1 MTPQQREA
9 IRQAKI
15 LRAEPDPTGLAE
27 DVRNISCRFKVK
39 YRCQRVTTHLEYD
52 PTGEVKLPAPSCNA
66 CHNYLEAAF
75 RRDIS
80 SEEAHVRIKLAIL
93 GTYEALME
101 WDRPSDPGVWTGLG
115 DK

>member
-1 MTPQQREA
+1 MNAREKEA

-27 DVRNISCRFKVK
+27 DVRKISCRFQIK
-39 YRCQRVTTHLEYD
+39 YRCQHRTEHLEYD

-66 CHNYLEAAF
+66 CHNYLERAF
-75 RRDIS
+75 RQEIA
-80 SEEAHVRIKLAIL
+80 SEEANMRIRLAIL
-93 GTYEALME
+93 MTYEAIME
-101 WDRPSDPGVWTGLG
+101 F